1 MEVLTFHHSSGL
13 IDLTKNFNGTKW
25 YVEPVSPGTVA
36 KYQLA
41 ENGRA
46 QLVEEKRFYQIGMR
60 PFFKP
65 WISYD
70 SKCECV

>member
-1 MEVLTFHHSSGL
+1 MTGL
-13 IDLTKNFNGTKW
+13 IDLTKNLNGTKW
-25 YVEPVSPGTVA
+25 YIEQFSPASVA
-36 KYQLA
+36 KYQLT

-46 QLVEEKRFYQIGMR
+46 QLIEEKRFYQMGMR

-70 SKCECV
+70 GKWKCL